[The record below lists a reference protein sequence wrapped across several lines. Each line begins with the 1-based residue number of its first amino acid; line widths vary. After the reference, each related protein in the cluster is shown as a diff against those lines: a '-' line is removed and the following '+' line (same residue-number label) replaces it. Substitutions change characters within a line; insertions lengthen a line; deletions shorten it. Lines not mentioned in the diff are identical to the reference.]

1 MKAEAVQ
8 IRNAI
13 FWAMIVLFVLL
24 VAVVLSFGRL
34 MGLKLPPSTM
44 IYLAVAFFVLAAAL
58 VVLTIKLKESGVRK
72 FFFILTGVSAAGIPI
87 CAVLHNLVFALC
99 IKYNCIYWK
108 GTDEPVF
115 FILALLVCPGLFI
128 LGVLG
133 SIVTLVITRLKK
145 KNLSGLKE
153 NDYEC

>member
-13 FWAMIVLFVLL
+13 FCVMIVIFVLL

-58 VVLTIKLKESGVRK
+58 VVLTIKLKESGIRK

-99 IKYNCIYWK
+99 IKFNCIYWK
-108 GTDEPVF
+108 GSDEPVF
-115 FILALLVCPGLFI
+115 FILAIFVFPALFVIGL
-128 LGVLG
+128 LG
-133 SIVTLVITRLKK
+133 SIVLLVTTRLRKK
-145 KNLSGLKE
+145 ES
-153 NDYEC
+153 

>member
-1 MKAEAVQ
+1 MKAFQ

-13 FWAMIVLFVLL
+13 FWAMIVIFVLL

-34 MGLKLPPSTM
+34 GGLKLPPSTM

-72 FFFILTGVSAAGIPI
+72 FFFILTGASAIGIPV
-87 CAVLHNLVFALC
+87 CAILHNLVFALC
-99 IKYNCIYWK
+99 IKFNCIYWE

-115 FILALLVCPGLFI
+115 FILAVLVCPGLFI
-128 LGVLG
+128 LGILG
-133 SIVTLVITRLKK
+133 SIVLLISASFRKK
-145 KNLSGLKE
+145 ES
-153 NDYEC
+153 